1 MPRLSSPRAALLVSP
16 PAATAL
22 LASALLATALLPMG
36 ACSKAAESAQAAAI
50 AAASGGKASMTA
62 DGKIE
67 VKTDEGVAKIDLK
80 GDKGAAVI
88 TGENADG
95 TKFNATFGVGAKVP
109 DGFPLAVIDG
119 LTVTHSTVQD
129 KDGKKSY
136 ALMGQVQKPAK
147 AVADFYEPELKKAG
161 LKVTRTETNLGG
173 MVMLALAGEGSGHNL
188 TVALQESNG
197 QTTVTIGGD
206 W

>member
-1 MPRLSSPRAALLVSP
+1 MPRLSSGRATLLGTV
-16 PAATAL
+16 L
-22 LASALLATALLPMG
+22 LATVLLAPALLATA
-36 ACSKAAESAQAAAI
+36 CSKAVETAESAAI

-67 VKTDEGVAKIDLK
+67 VKTDEGTAKIELT

-95 TKFNATFGVGAKVP
+95 TKFNAAFGAGAKVP
-109 DGFPLAVIDG
+109 DGFPLRIIDG
-119 LTVTHSTVQD
+119 LTITHSTVQD

-136 ALMGQVQKPAK
+136 AVMGQVQKPAK
-147 AVADFYEPELKKAG
+147 VVADFYEPELKKAG

-173 MVMLALAGEGSGHNL
+173 MVMLALAGEGGGHNL
-188 TVALQESNG
+188 SVALQESKG
-197 QTTVTIGGD
+197 QTIVTIGGD